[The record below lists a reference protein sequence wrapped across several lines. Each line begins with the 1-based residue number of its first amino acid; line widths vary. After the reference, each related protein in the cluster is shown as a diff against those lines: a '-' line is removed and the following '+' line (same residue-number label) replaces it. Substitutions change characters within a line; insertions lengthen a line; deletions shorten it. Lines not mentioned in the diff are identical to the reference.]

1 MNDTL
6 SQFFENAPTSRPLS
20 LQTVLQ
26 RRRHACIARFRP
38 RSTAD
43 TAPRLGMGVLLHHF
57 GHGVEHHLILPSKA
71 LFGAARASHAQL
83 FDCDGLVSFRPLSAM
98 LSALKVK
105 AEAVVRAVAAA
116 YVQ

>member
-1 MNDTL
+1 MAE
-6 SQFFENAPTSRPLS
+6 F
-20 LQTVLQ
+20 
-26 RRRHACIARFRP
+26 
-38 RSTAD
+38 
-43 TAPRLGMGVLLHHF
+43 LHHF
-57 GHGVEHHLILPSKA
+57 GHCIDYHLIFPSQA

-83 FDCDGLVSFRPLSAM
+83 FDCDGLKRFRPLSAM